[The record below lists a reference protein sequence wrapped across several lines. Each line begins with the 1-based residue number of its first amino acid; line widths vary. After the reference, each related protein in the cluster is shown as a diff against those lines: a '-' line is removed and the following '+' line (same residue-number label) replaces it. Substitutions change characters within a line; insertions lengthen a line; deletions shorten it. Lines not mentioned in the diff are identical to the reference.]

1 MAMHRATSSP
11 ASVASGDPAATTSG
25 LFGPS
30 EGWSLEPIAS
40 WLLTE
45 GRLLLDP
52 AALLTALM
60 ARLDAAGARIDRV
73 RISSRT
79 LHPQL
84 VALGV
89 LWTRANGA
97 QQQNGPHGVQ
107 ESDAYLG
114 SPMQFVNQHKQMFRR
129 RLDAS
134 VGSDDHS
141 LLHDMRAEGMT
152 DYVAVPMVF
161 ASGTTNVM
169 TLATAAPEGF
179 SDADLERVQA
189 LANLL
194 APMYEI
200 INLRRTSLGLLNTF
214 VGQRVSERIVQGQVK
229 RGDGERIEAAFWY
242 SDLRGFTS
250 LSERLPTEEL
260 LRLLNEY
267 FEYCAAAAAARG
279 GEILQFIGD
288 AILIVFEIDSPDKE
302 ASVCE
307 SALDAAVDAF
317 ASMAVVNSRRLR
329 SGQPPIEFGLGLHL
343 GSVTHANVGSPDRLS
358 FNVVGPAVN
367 MTARI
372 QELTKETGVALLM
385 SSDFA
390 RLVQRP
396 LRRVGR
402 YVLRGIGKAQDV
414 YTVAQE

>member
-1 MAMHRATSSP
+1 MTLSNPPSLARTEDTATSSP
-11 ASVASGDPAATTSG
+11 LVL
-25 LFGPS
+25 LFGPVD
-30 EGWSLEPIAS
+30 GWSLEPVGV

-45 GRLLLDP
+45 GRQTKDP
-52 AALLTALM
+52 SVLLTELM
-60 ARLDAAGARIDRV
+60 VRLDAAGAHIDRI

-89 LWTRANGA
+89 VWNRTSGVELW
-97 QQQNGPHGVQ
+97 NGPHGVQ

-114 SPMQFVNQHKQMFRR
+114 SPMQFVIQQVRVFRK
-129 RLDAS
+129 RLDG
-134 VGSDDHS
+134 VGDDDHAV
-141 LLHDMRAEGMT
+141 LHDMRAAGMT
-152 DYVAVPMVF
+152 DYMAIPMVF
-161 ASGTTNVM
+161 SSGTSNVM
-169 TLATAAPEGF
+169 TLATQAPRGF
-179 SDADLERVQA
+179 TDPELLRFVA

-194 APMYEI
+194 APLFEI
-200 INLRRTSLGLLNTF
+200 INLRRTTLGLLNTF
-214 VGQRVSERIVQGQVK
+214 VGHRISERILQGQVK

-250 LSERLPTEEL
+250 LSETLPTDEL

-267 FEYCAAAAAARG
+267 FEYCAAAAGARG

-288 AILIVFEIDSPDKE
+288 AILIVFEIDSAEDE
-302 ASVCE
+302 ARVCA

-317 ASMAVVNSRRLR
+317 ASIAVVNHRRRR
-329 SGQPPIEFGLGLHL
+329 SGQSLIEFGLGLHL
-343 GSVTHANVGSPDRLS
+343 GNVTHANVGSPDRLS

-372 QELTKETGVALLM
+372 QDLTKETGVPLLM

-390 RLVQRP
+390 RHIRHK
-396 LRRVGR
+396 LRSVGR
-402 YVLRGIGKAQDV
+402 YDLRGIGKS
-414 YTVAQE
+414 QEVFTLVDE

>member
-1 MAMHRATSSP
+1 MPINDTTLSPGEPQAAADATQPS
-11 ASVASGDPAATTSG
+11 
-25 LFGPS
+25 LFGPTQ
-30 EGWSLEPIAS
+30 GWSLEPVGT

-45 GRLLLDP
+45 GRQTLNPNGLLI
-52 AALLTALM
+52 ALM

-84 VALGV
+84 AALGAI
-89 LWTRANGA
+89 WTRGGGVE
-97 QQQNGPHGVQ
+97 QQNAPRGVQ
-107 ESDAYLG
+107 ESDAYVG
-114 SPMQFVNQHKQMFRR
+114 SPMQFVNEHARMFRK
-129 RLDAS
+129 RLDN
-134 VGSDDHS
+134 VPGDDEHP
-141 LLHDMRAEGMT
+141 LFHDVRAEGMT

-169 TLATAAPEGF
+169 TLATADPQGF
-179 SDADLERVQA
+179 SDADLERFSA

-194 APMYEI
+194 APLFEV

-214 VGQRVSERIVQGQVK
+214 VGRRISERILQGKVQ
-229 RGDGERIEAAFWY
+229 RGDGECIEAAFWY

-250 LSERLPTEEL
+250 LSETLPTDEL

-288 AILIVFEIDSPDKE
+288 AILIVFEIETPDKE
-302 ASVCE
+302 AQVCGA
-307 SALDAAVDAF
+307 ALDAAVDAF
-317 ASMAVVNSRRLR
+317 ASMAVVNHRRRR
-329 SGQPPIEFGLGLHL
+329 SGQPLIEFGLGLHL
-343 GSVTHANVGSPDRLS
+343 GNVTHANVGAPDRLS

-372 QELTKETGVALLM
+372 QELTKETGVPLLM
-385 SSDFA
+385 SGDFA

-396 LRRVGR
+396 IKKVGR
-402 YVLRGIGKAQDV
+402 YDLRGIGKAQEV
-414 YTVAQE
+414 FTLVEE